1 MSKRKYVKM
10 KEMEPIILAM
20 REEGKSLRG
29 IARELG
35 LDEKQMLNWSYRHN
49 CEQRKIEAGIIP
61 KRKGR
66 ARTRPLT
73 KTEEYEREI
82 ARLNMENKLLRDFLQ
97 LSERK

>member
-10 KEMEPIILAM
+10 KELEPVILVM
-20 REEGKSLRG
+20 REEGKSLRC
-29 IARELG
+29 IAQELG

-49 CEQRKIEAGIIP
+49 CEQRKIDAGILP

-66 ARTRPLT
+66 PRTRELT
-73 KTEEYEREI
+73 KAEEYEREI

-97 LSERK
+97 LTERK